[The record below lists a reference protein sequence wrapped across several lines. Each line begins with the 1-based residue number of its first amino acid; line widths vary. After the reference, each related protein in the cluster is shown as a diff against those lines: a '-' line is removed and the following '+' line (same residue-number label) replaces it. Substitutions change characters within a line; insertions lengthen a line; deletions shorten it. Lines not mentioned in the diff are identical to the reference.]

1 MKSPC
6 TSPITWIASLLLSLS
21 LWGCASAPHSDAVRP
36 SQLFHDEL
44 FKPAAVAPDP
54 ATIFALSPAM
64 EEYLA
69 FDIARHSRNKGAR
82 QGLLDALY
90 NKSLLQ
96 LEYDDSLTRD
106 AAQAFA
112 ERRGNCLSLV
122 IMTGA
127 FAKRLGVPV
136 RYQSVYVEEIWS
148 RSSDMYFLSGHVN
161 LSLGRRMADAGFT
174 SVGNEMMTVDF
185 LPPERGKMHYTREI
199 SEEAVMAL
207 FMNNRAAES
216 LRDGLVDEAYWW
228 ARGAIQVDPKQLL
241 AYNTLAV
248 IYRRKGMAVL
258 AEPALKHVLAE
269 EPANAQAISN
279 LVLVMG
285 DLGRYQEAQAYSQR
299 LAALQP
305 YPPYKYFNLGV
316 EAMKA
321 GDFAKARELFGKEIE
336 RSAYFHEFHF
346 WSAMA
351 SFGLGDLKAAR
362 QQMALALENSTTVK
376 DRERYSAKLD
386 LLKLQRKPFQ

>member
-1 MKSPC
+1 MKAGCASL
-6 TSPITWIASLLLSLS
+6 ITWIGLILSLS
-21 LWGCASAPHSDAVRP
+21 LGGCASAPRVESSRP
-36 SQLFHDEL
+36 AQLFHDEL
-44 FKPAAVAPDP
+44 FKPPAKAQDP
-54 ATIFALSPAM
+54 AAIFALSPAM

-69 FDIARHSRNKGAR
+69 FDIARHSRNKGSR

-96 LEYDDSLTRD
+96 LEYDDSMTRD

-127 FAKRLGVPV
+127 FAKRLGLPV
-136 RYQSVYVEEIWS
+136 RYQSVYVEEVWS
-148 RSSDMYFLSGHVN
+148 RASDLYFLSGHVN
-161 LSLGRRMADAGFT
+161 LSLGRRMSEAGFS

-185 LPPERGKMHYTREI
+185 LPPERGRMHYSREI

-216 LRDGLVDEAYWW
+216 LRDGQVDEAYWW
-228 ARGAIQVDPKQLL
+228 ARGALTVDPKQLL

-248 IYRRKGMAVL
+248 IYRRKGQPVL
-258 AEPALKHVLAE
+258 AEPALRHVLAA
-269 EPANAQAISN
+269 EPANVQAMSN

-285 DLGRYQEAQAYSQR
+285 DLGRYQEAQAISQR
-299 LAALQP
+299 LAELQP

-321 GDFAKARELFGKEIE
+321 GEFAKARDLFGKEIE

-351 SFGLGDLKAAR
+351 NFGLGDLKAAR
-362 QQMALALENSTTVK
+362 QQMALALENSTTSK

>member
-1 MKSPC
+1 MKTAC
-6 TSPITWIASLLLSLS
+6 TSLISWIGLFLSLS
-21 LWGCASAPHSDAVRP
+21 LLGCASAPRVESSKPA
-36 SQLFHDEL
+36 QLFHDEL
-44 FKPAAVAPDP
+44 FKPPAKALDP
-54 ATIFALSPAM
+54 TAIFALSPAM

-69 FDIARHSRNKGAR
+69 FDIARHSRNKGSR

-96 LEYDDSLTRD
+96 LEYDDSMTRD

-127 FAKRLGVPV
+127 FAKRLGLPV
-136 RYQSVYVEEIWS
+136 RYQSVYVEEVWS
-148 RSSDMYFLSGHVN
+148 RTSDMYFLSGHVN
-161 LSLGRRMADAGFT
+161 LSLGRRMAESGFA

-185 LPPERGKMHYTREI
+185 MPPERGRLHYSREI

-216 LRDGLVDEAYWW
+216 LRDGQVDEAYWW
-228 ARGAIQVDPKQLL
+228 ARGALTVDPKQLL

-248 IYRRKGMAVL
+248 IYRRKGQSAL
-258 AEPALKHVLAE
+258 AEPALRHVLAA
-269 EPANAQAISN
+269 EPANVQAMSN
-279 LVLVMG
+279 LALVMG
-285 DLGRYQEAQAYSQR
+285 DLGRYQEAQTISQR
-299 LAALQP
+299 LAELQP
-305 YPPYKYFNLGV
+305 FPPYKYFNLGV

-321 GDFAKARELFGKEIE
+321 GEFAKARDLFGKEIE

-351 SFGLGDLKAAR
+351 NFGLGDLKAAR
-362 QQMALALENSTTVK
+362 QQMALALENSTTSK